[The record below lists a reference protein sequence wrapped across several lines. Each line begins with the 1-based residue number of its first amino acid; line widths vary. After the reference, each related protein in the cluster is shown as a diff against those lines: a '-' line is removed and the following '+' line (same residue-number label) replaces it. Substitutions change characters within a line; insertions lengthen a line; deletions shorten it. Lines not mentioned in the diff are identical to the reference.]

1 MFTLSKKLKTVV
13 ASCSAAIAMTCTMGV
28 GQATAAEG
36 HILAHIMP
44 TDHIFHK
51 VSEQFMTRL
60 DSESAGKMKIEYHP
74 GGDLG
79 DWSTITE
86 QVMRGA
92 VPMTMTWANSELDPR
107 LDVAN
112 LGYVADNWKT
122 ARKLYGPGSKMEKLF
137 GDIYSDLGMVLLGT
151 VPTDFTGFV
160 VRKGLEVPVNVPSDT
175 KGFKMRVPNFPMAI
189 DRYQALGFSV
199 VPMAFSEVHTAL
211 QTGGIDGRAYSPPSE
226 VLMFRDVLEAYVYTR
241 ESFETTFWLAN
252 KKWFN
257 SLSADEQA
265 WVKTSATAATNW
277 AWDNAEKD
285 SAGWFEKIREA
296 GIQVVELS
304 PEQMDTY
311 KQHVVSTEWPI
322 MEKLLG
328 KNTMDDLKAA
338 ANQ

>member
-1 MFTLSKKLKTVV
+1 MFTLNKKLKKVI
-13 ASCSAAIAMTCTMGV
+13 AGCSAAAAIVCTLG
-28 GQATAAEG
+28 AKTASAAES
-36 HILAHIMP
+36 HILAHVMP
-44 TDHIFHK
+44 TDHLFHK
-51 VSEQFMTRL
+51 VSERFMDQL
-60 DSESAGKMKIEYHP
+60 ASDSAGKMKIEYHP

-79 DWSTITE
+79 DWTTITE

-112 LGYVADNWKT
+112 LGYVADNWTT

-160 VRKGLEVPVNVPSDT
+160 VRKGLKVPVSVPTDT

-257 SLSADEQA
+257 SLSAEEQA
-265 WVKTSATAATNW
+265 WMKSSATKATNW

-285 SAGWFEKIREA
+285 SAGWFEKIRAA
-296 GIQVVELS
+296 GIDVVELT
-304 PEQMDTY
+304 PEQLSAY
-311 KQHVVSTEWPI
+311 KQRVVTAEWPI
-322 MEKLLG
+322 MERLLG
-328 KNTMDDLKAA
+328 KNVMQDIKAA
-338 ANQ
+338 SNQ